1 VLDLLILPQHNLI
14 GMSADAPLTFLTG
27 HPRQQVFPYDAQ
39 TDWHTKLQTQYA
51 TEAAVVQYVLRD
63 RRTGRA
69 IKSFMRMKGDSLPY
83 IAAAIPRMVVSME
96 WLVLDWDLPSKGVR
110 WGAPEKPETQQGISQ
125 FIRSHRQLQHACAYY
140 FSKSGVRIIFKLAN
154 PLKIE
159 THDDVLIWN
168 TAFTRF
174 VQSIDLTGVGGT
186 LELKRDPFTLN
197 RVPNYTL
204 AKDDGSAETITGAID
219 FKHGLTLTMV
229 YPPLAECRASNPSAS
244 GERRAYKDLPTQAA
258 ITAIKADT
266 FLNYLR
272 TSRISLSYNDWRAL
286 GTNIVATLRDTPE
299 ARDIFEQISQWD
311 PKYNPASIEQH
322 WGSFVSS
329 VTTHG
334 PVTWAQFNIDVAAI
348 YGAEDPK
355 ASLAAKIRN
364 DVRAAARQT
373 LGGEPS
379 TNVDAVKD
387 TLTFTESKSKDG
399 QVTRKFTN
407 TLENLMKILARDSRW
422 GLRIRRNH
430 LGTEDLIDDTPI
442 VDETITHMRVVI
454 ARDYGISYGKD
465 DTWEV
470 VRLLAAQNEFH
481 PVCDYLS
488 TLKWDGQDRV
498 AGLAAALGQTDAFV
512 QTLLRKF
519 LISAVVRP
527 LEWSNNDPRMAP
539 NWKVDTVLVL
549 KGHQGK
555 RKSTFFKA
563 LCSDDRWFS
572 DNLPSITHT
581 PKDASMH
588 MLGKWIV
595 EQAEFEGHIARSSVE
610 NMKAFITRE
619 VENFR
624 KPYGRGEIHMRRP
637 SVLVGTTNS
646 ETFLNDPTGDRRFW
660 VIEIPKDVEID
671 IAWVRANRDQL
682 WAQARHLYEQ
692 GEAWWLTET
701 ELEQS
706 NQNNAK
712 FRRPDPLDEAMENF
726 VNRKPSCA
734 GLTHNSLYEDGLGFT
749 LEQVATQV
757 LDKQLAEVTPWVAQS
772 VNSSLSKLGW
782 VKVRIRVNGQRALIY
797 RKLKNFTP
805 EHEQGAQ

>member
-1 VLDLLILPQHNLI
+1 MLDLLILPQHNLI
-14 GMSADAPLTFLTG
+14 GISAEAPIKFLANHPKPQLFESDAK
-27 HPRQQVFPYDAQ
+27 V
-39 TDWHTKLQTQYA
+39 DWAAKLQATYA
-51 TEAAVVQYVLRD
+51 TEAAVVQYVIRD
-63 RRTGRA
+63 RQTGRMLQTC
-69 IKSFMRMKGDSLPY
+69 MRLKAASLPY
-83 IAAAIPRMVVSME
+83 LATAIPRIGVRME
-96 WLVLDWDLPSKGVR
+96 WLVLDWDLPSKGIR
-110 WGAPEKPETQQGISQ
+110 WGAPEKPETQQSISQ
-125 FIRSHRQLQHACAYY
+125 FIQTHPVLQGACAYY
-140 FSKSGVRIIFKLAN
+140 FTKSGVRIVFSLAN
-154 PLKIE
+154 PLPME
-159 THDDVLIWN
+159 TADDVLIWN

-174 VQSIDLTGVGGT
+174 VQSVDLTGVGGA

-204 AKDDGSAETITGAID
+204 TKDDGTRETVSGVIDFNHNAKLTLVYPSIAECKASGPSAQSAEPRT
-219 FKHGLTLTMV
+219 F
-229 YPPLAECRASNPSAS
+229 
-244 GERRAYKDLPTQAA
+244 KDLPTDAA

-266 FLNYLR
+266 FLNHIRVAR
-272 TSRISLSYNDWRAL
+272 TSLSYNDWRAV
-286 GTNIVATLRDTPE
+286 GTNIVALLRDTPE

-311 PKYNPASIEQH
+311 PNYSPASVEQY
-322 WGSFVSS
+322 WGSIVSS
-329 VTTHG
+329 VASHG
-334 PVTWAQFNIDVAAI
+334 PVTWAKFDVDVAAI

-364 DVRAAARQT
+364 DVRASTQQP

-379 TNVDAVKD
+379 SNLDAVKD
-387 TLTFTESKSKDG
+387 TLTFTESKAKDG
-399 QVTRKFTN
+399 TVTRKFVN
-407 TLENLMKILARDSRW
+407 SLENLMKIIAQDSRW
-422 GLRIRRNH
+422 GVRIRRNH

-442 VDETITHMRVVI
+442 VDETITNIRVVI
-454 ARDYGISYGKD
+454 GRDYGIHFGKD
-465 DTWEV
+465 DTWEI
-470 VRLLAAQNEFH
+470 VRLRAAQNEFH
-481 PVCDYLS
+481 PVHDYLS
-488 TLKWDGQDRV
+488 ALKWDGADRV
-498 AGLAAALGQTDAFV
+498 PGLAAALGQTDVFV

-527 LEWSNNDPRMAP
+527 LEWANTDPRTAP

-563 LCSDDRWFS
+563 LCSDERWFS

-660 VIEIPKDVEID
+660 VLEIPKEVEID
-671 IAWVRANRDQL
+671 VAWVRANRDQL

-692 GEAWWLTET
+692 GVAWWLTDT

-706 NQNNAK
+706 NRNNEK
-712 FRRPDPLDEAMENF
+712 FRRPDPLDEAMANF

-734 GLTHNSLYEDGLGFT
+734 GLTYDPQFEDGLGFT

-757 LDKQLAEVTPWVAQS
+757 LDKQLAEVAPWTAQS
-772 VNSSLSKLGW
+772 INSSLSKLGW
-782 VKVRIRVNGQRALIY
+782 VKVRARVNGGRTMIY
-797 RKLKNFTP
+797 RKRKNFTS
-805 EHEQGAQ
+805 EAEQ